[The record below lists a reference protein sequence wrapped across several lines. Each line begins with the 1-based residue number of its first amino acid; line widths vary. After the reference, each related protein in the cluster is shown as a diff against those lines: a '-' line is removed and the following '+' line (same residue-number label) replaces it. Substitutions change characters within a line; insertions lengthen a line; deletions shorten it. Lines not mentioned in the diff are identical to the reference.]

1 VFLRAPSQNLP
12 RRPLNRHRLSDI
24 LSATYDVGS
33 AIHQDSAGREF
44 VAEPRE
50 KTKKPKVFRGMS
62 EVAVKIVQPLDIIGV
77 APEHELFKD
86 DKGHVRIEMCVR
98 CGAEY
103 LIAFSRIYRTKR
115 TFEELSN
122 QLQLRLEQDHRARC
136 DHGPVIPLRRKP
148 QRENTGLFWAAK
160 CKKCGKQAAVRPS
173 RSTGTHLELGNPSE
187 KIKLVCP
194 HCYAVNDFLG
204 SDFEEVQAYI
214 RRSQPKS

>member
-1 VFLRAPSQNLP
+1 LGVAAVPPDGTKKQKSFGP
-12 RRPLNRHRLSDI
+12 RYNHGFSGG
-24 LSATYDVGS
+24 A
-33 AIHQDSAGREF
+33 F
-44 VAEPRE
+44 VTVPTE
-50 KTKKPKVFRGMS
+50 KSKKPKVFRGVS
-62 EVAVKIVQPLDIIGV
+62 EVAVKIEQAPDNIGE

-86 DKGHVRIEMCVR
+86 DKGHVRIETCVL

-103 LIAFSRIYRTKR
+103 FIAFSRIYRTER

-122 QLQLRLEQDHRARC
+122 KLQLRLEEDHRSGC

-173 RSTGTHLELGNPSE
+173 RSTGTHLELRNPSG
-187 KIKLVCP
+187 KVKLVCP

-204 SDFEEVQAYI
+204 RDFEEVQAYI